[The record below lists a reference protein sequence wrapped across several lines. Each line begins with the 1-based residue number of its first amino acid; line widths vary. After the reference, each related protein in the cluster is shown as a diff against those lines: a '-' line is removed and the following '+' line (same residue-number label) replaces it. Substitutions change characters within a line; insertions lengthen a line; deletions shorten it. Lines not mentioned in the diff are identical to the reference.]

1 MQGCLSRTGI
11 GFTFLNM
18 KHTALLTAIYLGG
31 NRNSRESWA
40 FRIDNETEFWGRFL
54 QECTKSGENTFEA
67 KIEVTK
73 QTGAKTHPQLRY
85 LNAAVYPAF
94 KSFLENAA
102 GERFTIEQVKHI
114 LKTHD
119 SIMFCEVFSD
129 PLTGDIKRVPISC
142 AVAQVDDVS
151 AYIDNL
157 LVLGENMGLRIE
169 TPDEF
174 YARNSIKIDF

>member
-1 MQGCLSRTGI
+1 
-11 GFTFLNM
+11 M

-31 NRNSRESWA
+31 PRNSRESWA
-40 FRIDNETEFWGRFL
+40 FSLDNEREFWGRFL
-54 QECTKSGENTFEA
+54 EKNVKQDAQTFEA
-67 KIEVTK
+67 KIEVK
-73 QTGAKTHPQLRY
+73 PSNGAKTHPQLRY

-94 KSFLENAA
+94 KSFLEDAA

-119 SIMFCEVFSD
+119 SIMFCEVFND
-129 PLTGDIKRVPISC
+129 PLTGDVKRVSTSC
-142 AVAQVDDVS
+142 AVAQIDEVS

-157 LVLGENMGLRIE
+157 LVLAANMELKIE
-169 TPDEF
+169 TPNEF

>member
-1 MQGCLSRTGI
+1 
-11 GFTFLNM
+11 M
-18 KHTALLTAIYLGG
+18 KHTTTLHAIHLGG
-31 NRNSRESWA
+31 PRHHRESWA
-40 FRIDNETEFWGRFL
+40 FRIDNETDFWGRFL
-54 QECTKSGENTFEA
+54 QQCAKNNENTFEA

-73 QTGAKTHPQLRY
+73 HTGAKTHPQLRY

-94 KSFLENAA
+94 KSFLEAAA

-119 SIMFCEVFSD
+119 SIMFCEVFND

-142 AVAQVDDVS
+142 AVAQIDEVS

-169 TPDEF
+169 TPNEF

>member
-1 MQGCLSRTGI
+1 
-11 GFTFLNM
+11 M
-18 KHTALLTAIYLGG
+18 KHTALLTAVYVGG
-31 NRNSRESWA
+31 PRNSRESWA
-40 FRIDNETEFWGRFL
+40 FSLDNEREFWGRFL
-54 QECTKSGENTFEA
+54 EKNVKPDQITFEA
-67 KIEVTK
+67 KIEVK
-73 QTGAKTHPQLRY
+73 PISGEKTHPQLRY
-85 LNAAVYPAF
+85 LNGAVYPKF

-102 GERFTIEQVKHI
+102 GENFTMEQVKHI

-129 PLTGDIKRVPISC
+129 PLTGDIKRVPTSC
-142 AVAQVDDVS
+142 AVAQVDEVS

-157 LVLGENMGLRIE
+157 LVLAANMELRIE